1 MVEEQPQQA
10 ERDVATMAEHG
21 APQPI
26 LAPGAVVGSYSILR
40 FIDAAGEH
48 NGYLARVAG
57 DDDISATPNPQ
68 ELHLRLIEGVTGG
81 LETIRALEAL
91 QLRHPRLLALRDF
104 FTQNERDYAVLD
116 IPGDTWPVTPQTQFT
131 AEEALAIGVII
142 GEVLIFLHSRGVAH
156 THIDPAHIVIVN
168 NGVYLAGIETA
179 ANVINAGAGAAELF
193 RQDANQLAGMIGT
206 LTETTT
212 DTSPTSD
219 AAIAIAA
226 RGTAH
231 EYTRIEDILTDC
243 VHALPDGLPQLS
255 EAAATAPMAI
265 EVGHATTV
273 GLIRQQNQDS
283 IGVLTMEV
291 IDDQL
296 SASPGGIFLV
306 ADGMGGEAQGEVASR
321 IAARMIVAEV
331 ARRFLS
337 PAARAT
343 ASDSPVNESQPG
355 DAVTMMH
362 LDSIASLVEAF
373 RSANAR
379 IRNMA
384 RRLEKASGT
393 TTSALMLFGH
403 EALLGHVG
411 DSRVYLLRGS
421 ELHQL
426 TKDHSLV
433 QKLIDLGQYNP
444 VESPFSVPRNYLYRS
459 LGQTDDLEV
468 DTRVLKVGIGD
479 TFMICSDGL
488 WDLVLDPEIR
498 EIMLNEP
505 TPTSIAE
512 ALVRRANAAGGH
524 DNSTAV
530 VVRLAARTVL

>member
-1 MVEEQPQQA
+1 
-10 ERDVATMAEHG
+10 MAEHG
-21 APQPI
+21 APQPT
-26 LAPGAVVGSYSILR
+26 LTPGAVVGSYSILR

-444 VESPFSVPRNYLYRS
+444 VESPFSVPRNYLFRS

-505 TPTSIAE
+505 TPKSIAE

>member
-1 MVEEQPQQA
+1 
-10 ERDVATMAEHG
+10 
-21 APQPI
+21 
-26 LAPGAVVGSYSILR
+26 
-40 FIDAAGEH
+40 
-48 NGYLARVAG
+48 
-57 DDDISATPNPQ
+57 
-68 ELHLRLIEGVTGG
+68 
-81 LETIRALEAL
+81 
-91 QLRHPRLLALRDF
+91 
-104 FTQNERDYAVLD
+104 
-116 IPGDTWPVTPQTQFT
+116 
-131 AEEALAIGVII
+131 
-142 GEVLIFLHSRGVAH
+142 
-156 THIDPAHIVIVN
+156 
-168 NGVYLAGIETA
+168 
-179 ANVINAGAGAAELF
+179 
-193 RQDANQLAGMIGT
+193 
-206 LTETTT
+206 
-212 DTSPTSD
+212 
-219 AAIAIAA
+219 
-226 RGTAH
+226 
-231 EYTRIEDILTDC
+231 
-243 VHALPDGLPQLS
+243 
-255 EAAATAPMAI
+255 
-265 EVGHATTV
+265 
-273 GLIRQQNQDS
+273 
-283 IGVLTMEV
+283 
-291 IDDQL
+291 
-296 SASPGGIFLV
+296 
-306 ADGMGGEAQGEVASR
+306 
-321 IAARMIVAEV
+321 
-331 ARRFLS
+331 
-337 PAARAT
+337 
-343 ASDSPVNESQPG
+343 
-355 DAVTMMH
+355 
-362 LDSIASLVEAF
+362 
-373 RSANAR
+373 
-379 IRNMA
+379 MA